1 MSYKVKGSKVKFSCP
16 NPKCGVRLTTKL
28 SQAGTVDKC
37 PECLCKFRC
46 AGVAEYDAYLETKR
60 ERDAERTRFVD
71 KLITAIVVTLGG
83 TVAVALG
90 LAFMIFCI
98 WICTPSGG
106 GGGYSSSSS
115 GGWGTSDVDQII
127 RAKEIVRAE
136 YQFPDTVTFGWFPE
150 VTSTHVILE
159 ATGKNG
165 FGVPQTRT
173 HMVPKS
179 GF

>member
-115 GGWGTSDVDQII
+115 SSGSFY
-127 RAKEIVRAE
+127 ESEE
-136 YQFPDTVTFGWFPE
+136 YKNASPE
-150 VTSTHVILE
+150 VQEDVLIYDILRSNGYSESESRNAVINSMN
-159 ATGKNG
+159 K
-165 FGVPQTRT
+165 
-173 HMVPKS
+173 
-179 GF
+179 